1 MFPLHSRKENRK
13 SSTVPRADNEETIR
27 MSFRAKFK
35 SLREAKGMP
44 RAGIDELFDLMPGTV
59 SNWENGFREPEKGL
73 LPELVSFF
81 GVRIKDLTDDA
92 A

>member
-59 SNWENGFREPEKGL
+59 FGKMAHIERTGKGVA
-73 LPELVSFF
+73 P
-81 GVRIKDLTDDA
+81 
-92 A
+92 